1 MYCIHICKQTLNV
14 FCAPLPFNTLAS
26 VAVEGAIFNQLQI
39 FVDCFYLNLRIF
51 KKYIVDIVQGKIF
64 HL

>member
-1 MYCIHICKQTLNV
+1 MYTYLQTDFKCVLR
-14 FCAPLPFNTLAS
+14 PLPFNTLAS

-39 FVDCFYLNLRIF
+39 LVDCFYLNLRIF